1 MRLLRLLSLPYARRH
16 RLRTALTGAGIAL
29 GVTVFVGMHT
39 ANQSVLDGF
48 QRTVDRISGA
58 TQLQVSAG
66 DSGFE
71 EAVLERIQALPEVR
85 VAVPVIEAVV
95 DPGIPGA
102 GNLMI
107 LGVDMLG
114 DRGLRTYDLEED
126 EEAVIDDPL
135 IFLAQPD
142 SLIVSRQFAASH
154 GLSRGGVITMRTMDG
169 EKRFTIRGIMKA
181 GGLAAAFGGN
191 LAVMDV
197 YSAQKVFGR
206 GPMFDRIDIALHEG
220 AAVEQA
226 QAKLRAML
234 GPGFEVEQPS
244 ARGQRFEAIAKN
256 FSISINFSSV
266 FALLV
271 GLFIIY
277 NSFSI
282 AVTQRRAEIGI
293 LRALG
298 ATRGQIRNLFLMEGA
313 LAGLAGSAAGLAA
326 GALVARVMAAY
337 LSAYMESIYGVA
349 QRAEELSSDP
359 RLLGGAF
366 ALGLATS
373 VLAAWIPA
381 RNAARV
387 DPIQA
392 LQRGGF
398 QFIVGGEARR
408 RAAAALAFLILSVTA
423 LAFPRI
429 PWFFY
434 AGFGALIAA
443 AALVTPALAQ
453 WLARA
458 LRPALAAI
466 RPVEG
471 TLAAD
476 SLLAAPRRTSATV
489 GALMLS
495 LAFTVGTAG
504 VAVSSREYIVEWV
517 DTALNPDLYVGASDT
532 IASRSFRLD
541 PAIGD
546 RLRAIEG
553 IEEVQTVRSPRVTF
567 RGVPIMLVSME
578 IESLARR
585 VKRRVVAGDPASM
598 WAETAAGLGAIVS
611 ENLALTQ
618 DLRPGDLLEI
628 PAPHG
633 ILRLKVSGVVV
644 DFADQRGSVLIDR
657 QVYVRHWG
665 DPSVNS
671 FRVYLAKGASPEK
684 VKERIQKELGSER
697 RLFVFTNPEVR
708 RYILKATDQW
718 FGLSYV
724 QIAVAVLVAVLGI
737 VNTLTV
743 SITDRRRELAVLQAV
758 GALRRQVRQTV
769 WMEAVAIGLIGLA
782 LGLSL
787 GALMLKY
794 SQVIIRDHIAGMRLP
809 YIYPLETAL
818 FLAPVILAA
827 AFLAALGPA
836 ETAVR
841 GSLVEA
847 LEYE

>member
-1 MRLLRLLSLPYARRH
+1 MRLLRLLSLPYARKH

-39 ANQSVLDGF
+39 ANQSVLEGF

-58 TQLQVSAG
+58 AQLQVSAG

-71 EAVLERIQALPEVR
+71 EAVLERIQSLPEVR

-114 DRGLRTYDLEED
+114 DRGLRTYDLEE
-126 EEAVIDDPL
+126 EEGVIDDPL
-135 IFLAQPD
+135 VFLAQPD
-142 SLIVSRQFAASH
+142 SLIVSQQFAAAH
-154 GLSRGGVITMRTMDG
+154 GLARGSVIAMRTMDG

-206 GPMFDRIDIALHEG
+206 GPMFDRIDIALQEG
-220 AAVEQA
+220 VAVEEA
-226 QAKLRAML
+226 QAKIQAML
-234 GPGFEVEQPS
+234 GPGFEVERPS
-244 ARGQRFEAIAKN
+244 ARGQRFEAIARN

-271 GLFIIY
+271 GLYIIY

-282 AVTQRRAEIGI
+282 ALAQRRAEIGI

-298 ATRGQIRNLFLMEGA
+298 ATRAQIRNLFLLEGA
-313 LAGLAGSAAGLAA
+313 IAGLAGAAAGLAA
-326 GALVARVMAAY
+326 GAIVARGMAVY
-337 LSAYMESIYGVA
+337 LSGYMESIYGVA
-349 QRAEELSSDP
+349 QRAEELSTDP
-359 RLLGGAF
+359 LLLGGAF
-366 ALGLATS
+366 GLGLATS
-373 VLAAWIPA
+373 ILAAWIPA

-387 DPIQA
+387 DPVQA

-408 RAAAALAFLILSVTA
+408 RALAALACLILTATA
-423 LAFPRI
+423 LAFPRV

-434 AGFGALIAA
+434 AGFGSLIAA
-443 AALVTPALAQ
+443 AALVTPALAR

-495 LAFTVGTAG
+495 LAFTIGTAG
-504 VAVSSREYIVEWV
+504 VAVSSRKYIVEWV
-517 DTALNPDLYVGASDT
+517 DTALNPDLYVGASET
-532 IASRSFRLD
+532 IVSRGFRFD
-541 PAIGD
+541 PEVGD
-546 RLRAIEG
+546 KLRAIEG
-553 IEEVQTVRSPRVTF
+553 IEEVQAVRSPRIAF

-598 WAETAAGLGAIVS
+598 WAETTAGRGAVIS

-618 DLRPGDLLEI
+618 RLRPGDLLEI
-628 PAPHG
+628 PAPNG
-633 ILRLKVSGVVV
+633 VLRLKVSGVVV
-644 DFADQRGSVLIDR
+644 DFADQRGSILIDR
-657 QVYVRHWG
+657 QVYVRYWG
-665 DPSVNS
+665 DSSINS
-671 FRVYLAKGASPEK
+671 FRVYLAKGASPEN
-684 VKERIQKELGSER
+684 VKERILKELGSER

-708 RYILKATDQW
+708 RYILKMTDQW

-769 WMEAVAIGLIGLA
+769 WMEAAAIGVIGLA

-794 SQVIIRDHIAGMRLP
+794 SQVIIRDHVAGMSLP
-809 YIYPLETAL
+809 YIYPVETAL